1 MKEKKN
7 HISIIIRL
15 FCVIPYLLPLLE
27 GFQDFGHIVLADYPF
42 GIMKLYKKTFMSYV
56 IFYSNNPWLSIIIF
70 FLLYYFI
77 VSAKGPVPIHRI
89 LKFNTLQAIILY
101 MVIIVFA
108 NVFRLFPVNFKFG
121 LYGMM
126 LCNTLFWFVLS
137 TVFYSVWHALKG
149 TYTQI
154 PVISEGAKMHLDFG
168 ID

>member
-1 MKEKKN
+1 M
-7 HISIIIRL
+7 
-15 FCVIPYLLPLLE
+15 LPLLE

-42 GIMKLYKKTFMSYV
+42 GVMKLYKKTLMGYV
-56 IFYSNNPWLSIIIF
+56 LYYSNNSWLSIIIF
-70 FLLYYFI
+70 LLLYYFI
-77 VSAKGPVPIHRI
+77 VSSKAPITVHRI

-101 MVIIVFA
+101 MVIVVFA
-108 NVFRLFPVNFKFG
+108 NVFRLLPISFKFG

-126 LCNTLFWFVLS
+126 VCNTLFWFVLS
-137 TVFYSVWHALKG
+137 SVTYSLWHAFQG